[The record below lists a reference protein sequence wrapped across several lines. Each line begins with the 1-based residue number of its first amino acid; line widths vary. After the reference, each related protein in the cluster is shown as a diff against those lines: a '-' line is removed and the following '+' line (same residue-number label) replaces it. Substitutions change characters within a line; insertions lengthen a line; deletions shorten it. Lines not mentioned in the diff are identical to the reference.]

1 MLARRVLATLVRAG
15 GSACICFTNSVGHS
29 VVQAVVFQITQHF
42 DNLAAEL
49 GLEDGGKAP
58 ATGGEG
64 DM

>member
-1 MLARRVLATLVRAG
+1 
-15 GSACICFTNSVGHS
+15 

-42 DNLAAEL
+42 DDLAAEL